1 MEGNESAG
9 YKYVQRFLETN
20 DLREVLVRLF
30 REEAPFVIGDP
41 TEMPRPHAKK
51 TGYVGILSDSETSGD
66 WLLLL
71 AIPFQGRAIPG
82 GFVSYSSKTINQDAT
97 SRNQHH
103 FAAFSQ
109 VKELL
114 QVVL

>member
-1 MEGNESAG
+1 
-9 YKYVQRFLETN
+9 
-20 DLREVLVRLF
+20 
-30 REEAPFVIGDP
+30 
-41 TEMPRPHAKK
+41 
-51 TGYVGILSDSETSGD
+51 
-66 WLLLL
+66 LLL

>member
-51 TGYVGILSDSETSGD
+51 TGYVGILSDSET
-66 WLLLL
+66 
-71 AIPFQGRAIPG
+71 RAI
-82 GFVSYSSKTINQDAT
+82 GFCCWRYHSKG
-97 SRNQHH
+97 
-103 FAAFSQ
+103 
-109 VKELL
+109 VPY